1 MPLFI
6 ILLGLGFLLGAIVG
20 SFLNVCIYRIPA
32 GESIVRPRS
41 RCGSCGSSI
50 KWYQNVPI
58 FSFLALRGRCAACG
72 ARISWRYPLVEAL
85 TGGLFALLV
94 FRFGPQ
100 PFVAVLMLLVAT
112 LVTITF
118 IDFDHQIIPDVSVCP
133 GSPSAFW
140 VPFDS
145 RGYPGVIP
153 SWAFC
158 SVGQPLPGGGGIS
171 LFTGNEGMG
180 GGDIKLLA
188 MIGAFLG
195 WKAIVRSSFFPRF
208 WHLGR
213 SPGHVGEKG
222 RWQAG
227 HSFRA
232 VSFGRCHC
240 LSSLGAVDSPLV
252 SGTVLGESPPEVA
265 ISPKSC
271 SLANS
276 FLPHLV
282 PSSSVLIF
290 KCL

>member
-100 PFVAVLMLLVAT
+100 PFVPVLMLLVAI
-112 LVTITF
+112 LVAITF
-118 IDFDHQIIPDVSVCP
+118 IDLDHQIIPDVIS
-133 GSPSAFW
+133 
-140 VPFDS
+140 
-145 RGYPGVIP
+145 
-153 SWAFC
+153 
-158 SVGQPLPGGGGIS
+158 LPGIAIGFLGSFLLPWVSWSDSLLGLLLGGGSLYLVAAGYS
-171 LFTGNEGMG
+171 LFTGKEGMG

-195 WKAIVRSSFFPRF
+195 WKAVLPIVFFSSVFGTLVGVPVMLVKRADGKLAIPFGPFLSAGAIVYLLWGPLIVR
-208 WHLGR
+208 WYLGL
-213 SPGHVGEKG
+213 
-222 RWQAG
+222 
-227 HSFRA
+227 F
-232 VSFGRCHC
+232 
-240 LSSLGAVDSPLV
+240 
-252 SGTVLGESPPEVA
+252 
-265 ISPKSC
+265 
-271 SLANS
+271 
-276 FLPHLV
+276 
-282 PSSSVLIF
+282 
-290 KCL
+290 